1 MSPVIHPA
9 TLQQALLKGLN
20 AWVATS
26 GQLVFPCQPEQL
38 QADLKQINT
47 VFTALGKPFSPTEL
61 VQLCELLDLRLK
73 QGARSP
79 QSVRLVVKYASAGS
93 VQRGIKCDVLL
104 VKASQMPQ
112 TKGALSLPCAP
123 MLANYYL
130 QQIVRLLT
138 ALGQPLSEREQQH
151 FLKGLTQE
159 LVKGISASP
168 YSRLIVRYQPA
179 KPPQKGLMCHLS
191 LAVNTLEQH
200 CQNLVTTHQEPLFG
214 PYADAKVMAIAAL
227 NDPAQSPILDIGAGT
242 GRNTLPL
249 ARLGYA
255 VDAIELAPAFVE
267 EVKAAAQ
274 RENLS
279 VQVMQGNILDDRI
292 TLAPDRYRLAI
303 LSAVL
308 PHFISVQQLR
318 SLLEKLTAAMEPGGW
333 VLFSLFLAVDGY
345 EPDNLALQL
354 SHILDSFIFT
364 RSQLASAL
372 LGLPLKFISD
382 ESAIAYERA
391 HLDAWPP
398 TDWFERWASGHRLFP
413 LQQGDPP
420 IELRWVLCQK
430 F

>member
-1 MSPVIHPA
+1 VSPVIHPA

-26 GQLVFPCQPEQL
+26 GQLIFSCQPEQL
-38 QADLKQINT
+38 QAYLKQINA

-73 QGARSP
+73 QGSRSP
-79 QSVRLVVKYASAGS
+79 QPVRLVVKYESAGS

-104 VKASQMPQ
+104 VEASRMLQ
-112 TKGALSLPCAP
+112 TKGALSLPCVP

-130 QQIVRLLT
+130 QQITHLLA
-138 ALGQPLSEREQQH
+138 ALGQPLSEREQQN
-151 FLKGLTQE
+151 FRQGLTDE

-179 KPPQKGLMCHLS
+179 VPPQKGIVCHLS

-200 CQNLVTTHQEPLFG
+200 CQHLVATHQGPLFG
-214 PYADAKVMAIAAL
+214 PSADAKVMAIAAL
-227 NDPAQSPILDIGAGT
+227 NDPAQTPILDIGAGT

-249 ARLGYA
+249 ARLGYS
-255 VDAIELAPAFVE
+255 VDAIEIAPAFVE
-267 EVKAAAQ
+267 EIDAAAQ
-274 RENLS
+274 RENLP
-279 VQVMQGNILDDRI
+279 VQVMQGNILDATL

-308 PHFISVQQLR
+308 PHFISTQQLR
-318 SLLEKLTAAMEPGGW
+318 SLLEKLTAAMAPGGW
-333 VLFSLFLAVDGY
+333 LLFSLFLAVDGY

-354 SHILDSFIFT
+354 SHVLDSFIFT

-372 LGLPLKFISD
+372 LGLPLQFISD

-391 HLDAWPP
+391 HLGSWPP

-420 IELRWVLCQK
+420 IELRWVLCQR